1 MQLKIKKVNLS
12 TGGPIVA
19 ILNKEDT
26 KKLDLFALD
35 RIKIKVGKR
44 EIHALID
51 VAKGKNSIKPGQ
63 IGFFEETFKILGK
76 NKKGIAKISPSQ
88 APKSIDA
95 IKKKLDGKELTKK
108 EINYIIK
115 DLMSNS
121 LSDIEVTYFVSACY
135 NNGLSNEE
143 VTELTKA
150 TIKEGKKV
158 KLGNKII
165 ADKHCIGGVPN
176 NRTSMLIT
184 PIVAAAGLTIPKTS
198 SRAIT
203 SPSGTADTMETLAK
217 INFSVPKLKSILKKT
232 KGCLIWHGSL
242 DGAGADTR
250 LIKVRYPLRLDPQ
263 GLLLASVLA
272 KKMAVGATHLLV
284 DLPIGKKA
292 KLSTKKEARN
302 LKSKFQKIT
311 KKLGIKTKVI
321 ITNGSQPIGNGIGP
335 NLEARDILYI
345 LRRDP
350 KAPKDLEKK
359 AIMMSDKIFKL
370 TKTKASA
377 KEILNSGL
385 AYKKMKEIIRAQG
398 GNPRIN
404 PDKIPVGEFQYQYK
418 ASKKGKIIEIDNII
432 ISKIARLAGASQNKG
447 AGIYINKKLKDK
459 VKKGEKIFTIYA
471 ENKNKLE
478 FAKQEVKQAIKIK

>member
-12 TGGPIVA
+12 TGGPLVA
-19 ILNKEDT
+19 ILNKEDS
-26 KKLDLFALD
+26 KELDLFALD
-35 RIKIKVGKR
+35 RIKIKVGKK
-44 EIHALID
+44 EINALID
-51 VAKGKNSIKPGQ
+51 VADGKSNIKSGE
-63 IGFFEETFKILGK
+63 IGFFKETFKVVGK

-88 APKSIDA
+88 TPKSIEA
-95 IKKKLDGKELTKK
+95 IRKKLDGKELTNK
-108 EINYIIK
+108 EIDYIIK
-115 DLMSNS
+115 DLRSNS

-135 NNGLSNEE
+135 NNELSNEE
-143 VTELTKA
+143 ITSLTKA
-150 TIKEGKKV
+150 TIKEGKKI
-158 KLGNKII
+158 KLNKKII

-217 INFSVPKLKSILKKT
+217 IEFKVDKIKSILKKT
-232 KGCLIWHGSL
+232 NGCLIWHGSL
-242 DGAGADTR
+242 DGVGADTR

-272 KKMAVGATHLLV
+272 KKIAVGATHLLI

-292 KLSTKKEARN
+292 KLKTKKEAKE
-302 LKSKFQKIT
+302 LKKKFQNIT

-335 NLEARDILYI
+335 NLEAKDLLYV
-345 LRRDP
+345 LKRDP
-350 KAPKDLEKK
+350 RAPKDLEKK

-385 AYKKMKEIIRAQG
+385 AYKKMKEIIKAQE
-398 GNPRIN
+398 GNPKIN
-404 PDKIPVGEFQYQYK
+404 PDNIKVGEFQYQYK
-418 ASKKGKIIEIDNII
+418 SPRKGKIIEIDNIK
-432 ISKIARLAGASQNKG
+432 ISKIARSAGAPQNKE
-447 AGIYINKKLKDK
+447 AGIYLYKKLKDK
-459 VKKGEKIFTIYA
+459 VNKGEAIFTIYS
-471 ENKNKLE
+471 ENKDKLE
-478 FAKQEVKQAIKIK
+478 FAKQEVKQAVKVK